1 MTKHASEEYKKDA
14 GHSEV
19 RHEKAHEAHTESH
32 AAGQPPAADADK
44 TEEAEQFK
52 ALNEKYM
59 RLVAEFDNYRKRSA
73 RDMADL
79 RLNVRAETVL
89 PMLEVMECFD
99 KALAASELS
108 DNIKSLREGLA
119 MINSGFSKAMS
130 ELGVERLDAGGKPF
144 DPAMHDA
151 ISMEESDIHDEGV
164 VIKQWSYG
172 YRLGGKLIKPAKV
185 VVSSGKKKG

>member
-19 RHEKAHEAHTESH
+19 RHEKTQEAHVEPS
-32 AAGQPPAADADK
+32 ADAHK
-44 TEEAEQFK
+44 SEEAEQLK
-52 ALNEKYM
+52 TLNEKYM

-73 RDMADL
+73 REMADL

-130 ELGVERLDAGGKPF
+130 ELGVERLDAGGQSF

-151 ISMEESDIHDEGV
+151 ISTEESDIHDEGV
-164 VIKQWSYG
+164 IIKQWSYG

-185 VVSSGKKKG
+185 VVSSGRKKG